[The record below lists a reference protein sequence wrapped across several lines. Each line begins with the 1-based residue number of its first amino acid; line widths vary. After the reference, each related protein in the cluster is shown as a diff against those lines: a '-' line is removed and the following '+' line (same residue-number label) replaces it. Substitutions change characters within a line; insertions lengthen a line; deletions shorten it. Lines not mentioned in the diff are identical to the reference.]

1 MRELAVSRRTV
12 MRDMVEA
19 EEGARAAQFLQPGVG
34 DFIEGVELVSEASMR
49 NAERTSVFSGR
60 AVWIR
65 VPFA

>member
-1 MRELAVSRRTV
+1 MALLTELAL
-12 MRDMVEA
+12 
-19 EEGARAAQFLQPGVG
+19 AAQLLHPGVA
-34 DFIEGVELVSEASMR
+34 DSIEGVELVSEASMR